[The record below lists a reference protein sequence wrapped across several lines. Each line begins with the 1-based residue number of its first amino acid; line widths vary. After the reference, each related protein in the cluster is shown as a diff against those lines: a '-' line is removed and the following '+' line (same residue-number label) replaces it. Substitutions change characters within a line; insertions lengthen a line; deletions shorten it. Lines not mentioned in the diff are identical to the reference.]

1 MKLALLGF
9 WLPAFAGLTG
19 CSERPAIETETIR
32 IVSLNPCTDAI
43 LAEIAPEKLAA
54 VSHYSHDPAAS
65 SMDVAKA
72 RRWPA
77 TAGTVEEI
85 AALEPDLV
93 VASTFLSPATS
104 QAFERLGF
112 RVARIGMTATVEDSI
127 AQIREL
133 AALAEAKDE
142 GERLVAEIEAAL
154 AAANGTGDPV
164 PALVWQ
170 AGGIVPG
177 EGTLIVDLLRRT
189 GFAHAAAA
197 RGLGQA
203 DRLPL
208 EAVLADPPA
217 LILAAG
223 SAHAEQDRALF
234 HPALAA
240 LEDTRR
246 ARLDPSLLYCG
257 GPTIIR
263 AAERL
268 AEIRAD
274 LPSRRREGLGVGMDR
289 ARPIPLRLGR
299 YRSQASL
306 PLPLAGGGV

>member
-1 MKLALLGF
+1 M
-9 WLPAFAGLTG
+9 G
-19 CSERPAIETETIR
+19 CVEVPQPETEELR
-32 IVSLNPCTDAI
+32 IVSLNPCSDAI
-43 LAEIAPEKLAA
+43 LAEIAPDKLAA

-65 SMDVAKA
+65 SLDVREA

-85 AALEPDLV
+85 AALDPDLV
-93 VASTFLSPATS
+93 VATTFLPPATA
-104 QAFERLGF
+104 QALERLGYP
-112 RVARIGMTATVEDSI
+112 VAQIGITATVEESI

-133 AALAEAKDE
+133 AALADAKDA
-142 GERLVAEIEAAL
+142 GEALVAEIEDAL
-154 AAANGTGDPV
+154 AAAEGAGDPI

-203 DRLPL
+203 DRLGL

-223 SAHAEQDRALF
+223 SPTAEEDRALF
-234 HPALAA
+234 HPVIDSAGIEQRRLA
-240 LEDTRR
+240 
-246 ARLDPSLLYCG
+246 SNLLYCG

-268 AEIRAD
+268 RAI
-274 LPSRRREGLGVGMDR
+274 REGIG
-289 ARPIPLRLGR
+289 
-299 YRSQASL
+299 
-306 PLPLAGGGV
+306 